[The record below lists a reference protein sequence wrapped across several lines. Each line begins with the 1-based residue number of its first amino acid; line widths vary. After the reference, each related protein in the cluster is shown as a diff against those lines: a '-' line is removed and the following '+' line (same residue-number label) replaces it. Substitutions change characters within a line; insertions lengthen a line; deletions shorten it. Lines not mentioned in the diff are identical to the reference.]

1 MLINK
6 LLANKSNYTKN
17 RTKKIEYI
25 VIHYTANNGDTAKGN
40 CNYFNS
46 PNRNASAHYFVDEKE
61 IWQSVEDSDTAWHC
75 GTNGKYYHSKCR
87 NDNAI
92 GIELCSERDSKGMYY
107 FNQETISNAI
117 ELTKM
122 LMKKYNIPIEN
133 IVRHYDVTKKVC
145 PAPFVNNTIAWDS
158 FKESVEGDYYL
169 KINRNYSYNN
179 VVKSFT
185 VINEDG
191 ENYIRVRDLADLLNK
206 NLSYDNNTKITKLE
220 DILQD
225 IRVEAHGRKT
235 TVKSINS
242 EGFNFVKVR
251 DMADFL
257 GYETGYNESNG
268 SIFFKIKKSILDKF
282 KIFKK

>member
-1 MLINK
+1 MVIQK

-46 PNRNASAHYFVDEKE
+46 PNRNASAHYFVDENE

-107 FNQETISNAI
+107 FNQETINNAI

-133 IVRHYDVTKKVC
+133 VIRHYDVTRKVC
-145 PAPFVNNTIAWDS
+145 PGPFVNNNVAWNN
-158 FKESVEGDYYL
+158 FKNSLKENDYMKVKRVVEVNGIKREL
-169 KINRNYSYNN
+169 E
-179 VVKSFT
+179 
-185 VINEDG
+185 VINDNG
-191 ENYIRVRDLADLLNK
+191 KNY
-206 NLSYDNNTKITKLE
+206 Y
-220 DILQD
+220 
-225 IRVEAHGRKT
+225 
-235 TVKSINS
+235 SI
-242 EGFNFVKVR
+242 
-251 DMADFL
+251 
-257 GYETGYNESNG
+257 
-268 SIFFKIKKSILDKF
+268 
-282 KIFKK
+282 

>member
-1 MLINK
+1 MVIQK

-46 PNRNASAHYFVDEKE
+46 PNRNASAHYFVDENE

-107 FNQETISNAI
+107 FNQETINNAI

-145 PAPFVNNTIAWDS
+145 PAPFVNNSIAWDN
-158 FKESVEGDYYL
+158 FKESVEGDCYL

-185 VINEDG
+185 VINEDE

-242 EGFNFVKVR
+242 EGFNFVKIR
-251 DMADFL
+251 DIADFL

-268 SIFFKIKKSILDKF
+268 NIFFKIKKSILDKF